1 MEKFQNPK
9 KLKKINTQQNN
20 TLVNKL
26 NKFEKD
32 KKSLSKKSL
41 NKKIIKKTK
50 K

>member
-26 NKFEKD
+26 NNFEKEKKKFEQEKFEH
-32 KKSLSKKSL
+32 
-41 NKKIIKKTK
+41 
-50 K
+50 